1 MVSFLNVTVEKER
14 DHFEADRDK
23 EEAKLLAYK
32 TGLARRASAGAA
44 GGARPGHRMTWRHRS
59 AVGRNDMMRKGVW
72 TSFLQSIFDIVFRE
86 V

>member
-32 TGLARRASAGAA
+32 TGLA
-44 GGARPGHRMTWRHRS
+44 
-59 AVGRNDMMRKGVW
+59 GRVPVTG
-72 TSFLQSIFDIVFRE
+72 
-86 V
+86 